1 MDGLRTALR
10 ATVAATA
17 TCGVLVGAPANAG
30 AETQTFLPTGDEQ
43 TFTVPAGVT
52 SIHVIA
58 VGARGGTGQNSPVVG
73 GFGAVAIADIPVT
86 PGQTLYVNV
95 GTNGTDGSALGG
107 GGFNGGGD
115 SGSPA
120 GAYGGGGGGASD
132 VRTISRAIGT
142 TFFSRLVTAGG
153 GGGSGAASLAG
164 AGGDAGEAGSASVG
178 AAGGGPGTATAGGA
192 GGTGGC
198 AGENGQLGGGGD
210 SVGGSCTGGPPGV
223 GGGGGGGLYG
233 GGGGGTSSSGAGG
246 GGGSSGFAPEA
257 TNRSVL
263 TDTTGSPAVS
273 FVYAS
278 SGSPDGGPGGGGG
291 TTTAPALVIDELR
304 VARRIRRGR
313 SLPQLTTLSRGHSV
327 SFTLSKDAAVVLSFE
342 RKLSGRRARR
352 GRRTVCVRP
361 TLRNR
366 RARRCTRYA
375 KVRRTIRL
383 MAKEGTN
390 RVVFQGRLSR
400 GRWLTPGSYRL
411 TATATDSANQQTTAR
426 QASFQLLPA
435 VQGKRR

>member
-30 AETQTFLPTGDEQ
+30 AETRTFLPTGDEQ

-86 PGQTLYVNV
+86 PGETLYVNV
-95 GTNGTDGSALGG
+95 GANGTDGSALGG

-115 SGSPA
+115 SGSP

-153 GGGSGAASLAG
+153 GGGSGAGSLGG
-164 AGGDAGEAGSASVG
+164 AGGDTGEAGSGFIG

-192 GGTGGC
+192 GGTGAC

-210 SVGGSCTGGPPGV
+210 SVGSGCGLPGQGV

-233 GGGGGTSSSGAGG
+233 GGAGGTSSSGAGG

-263 TDTTGSPAVS
+263 TDTTGSPAVT
-273 FVYAS
+273 FVYPS
-278 SGSPDGGPGGGGG
+278 SGSPGGGPGGGG
-291 TTTAPALVIDELR
+291 TTTAPALVIDKLR

-327 SFTLSKDAAVVLSFE
+327 SFTLSKDAAVTLSLE

-352 GRRTVCVRP
+352 GRRTVCVKP

-375 KVRRTIRL
+375 KIRPTIRL
-383 MAKEGTN
+383 LAKEGTN

-400 GRWLTPGSYRL
+400 SRSLTPGSYRL
-411 TATATDSANQQTTAR
+411 TVTATDSANQQTTAR
-426 QASFQLLPA
+426 RASFRLLPA
-435 VQGKRR
+435 VQRKRR